1 MTAEEMFFRLNKIHR
16 TVIVV
21 ALAALILVLFYF
33 FVVSDMLVRI
43 DGLQKQIGRIKIA
56 IINEE
61 KILKQG
67 PALKKRIVKLKHEL
81 QSMVASLPQKQEIE
95 ELLKKITDLLSENN
109 LVAKRFVPGK
119 EHINRELYY
128 ATIPISLSVQGD
140 YQKHGAF
147 LASLKDLPRIVNVPK
162 ITLKKGGMRG
172 REGELAKKLDVIPL
186 DAQISGVTYRRL
198 SPEEIKRITA
208 QAKARKKGKRR
219 RRR

>member
-1 MTAEEMFFRLNKIHR
+1 MTAEEMFFKLNRFHR
-16 TVIVV
+16 TAIVV
-21 ALAALILVLFYF
+21 ALAALIAILFYV

-43 DGLQKQIGRIKIA
+43 EGLQKQIGRIKIA

-61 KILKQG
+61 KILRQG
-67 PALKKRIVKLKHEL
+67 PKLKKRIVKLKQEL

-109 LVAKRFVPGK
+109 LVAKRFAPGK
-119 EHINRELYY
+119 EKINSELYY

-140 YQKHGAF
+140 YQKQGAF
-147 LASLKDLPRIVNVPK
+147 LASLKDLPRIVNVPR
-162 ITLKKGGMRG
+162 ITLKKEGTGG
-172 REGELAKKLDVIPL
+172 REAELARKLDVIPL

-198 SPEEIKRITA
+198 SPEEIKRIA
-208 QAKARKKGKRR
+208 QAKKSKKGKRR